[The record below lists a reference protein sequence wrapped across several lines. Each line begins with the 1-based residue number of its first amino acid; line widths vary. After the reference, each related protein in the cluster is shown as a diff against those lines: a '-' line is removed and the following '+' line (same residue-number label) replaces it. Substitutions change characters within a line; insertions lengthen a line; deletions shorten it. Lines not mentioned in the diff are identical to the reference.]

1 MSNNLKKRSRNIF
14 MDQRVQSSGQTSAF
28 EPGAKRKKQEEDD
41 GGKKSKRYQMYEPE
55 DKAEKRERILK
66 ERESTE
72 LDELQLGMSADT
84 DRGALA
90 GATYC
95 VTG

>member
-1 MSNNLKKRSRNIF
+1 
-14 MDQRVQSSGQTSAF
+14 
-28 EPGAKRKKQEEDD
+28 
-41 GGKKSKRYQMYEPE
+41 MYEPE

-72 LDELQLGMSADT
+72 IDELQLGASADC
-84 DRGALA
+84 DRGALS

-95 VTG
+95 VTGVFE